1 MGLRSSHPFTEEY
14 AVIKTDMQLKQ
25 DIEEELR
32 WDPKLNAAQ
41 IGVSVD
47 KGTVSLSGAVDTY
60 AAKWAAEDATK
71 RVAGVRTVAQ
81 DLTVKILAEHKRTDP
96 EIAAAAESALKWNV
110 FVPKAV
116 TARVSGGSVTLE
128 GPVTWNF
135 QREAAETAIRHLSGV
150 VTVFNFITIKP
161 EVSAGQVKE
170 KVQAALLRQAT
181 SDASSVHVDTS
192 GGKVTL
198 TGQVASWRTMDDAEK
213 AAWAVPG
220 VNEVVDKLTIS
231 P

>member
-47 KGTVSLSGAVDTY
+47 KGTVTLTGAVDTY

-116 TARVSGGSVTLE
+116 TAKVSGGSVTLE

>member
-1 MGLRSSHPFTEEY
+1 MGLRSSSHINEEY
-14 AVIKTDMQLKQ
+14 AVTKTDMQLKQ

-47 KGTVSLSGAVDTY
+47 QGTVTLTGSVDTY

-96 EIAAAAESALKWNV
+96 EIAAAVESALKWNV

-150 VTVFNFITIKP
+150 VTVVNFITIKP

-198 TGQVASWRTMDDAEK
+198 SGHVASWRSMDDAEN
-213 AAWAVPG
+213 AAWAAPG
-220 VNEVVDKLTIS
+220 VNEVVDKMTIS

>member
-1 MGLRSSHPFTEEY
+1 MGLRSSSHITEEY
-14 AVIKTDMQLKQ
+14 AVTKTDMQLKQ

>member
-1 MGLRSSHPFTEEY
+1 MP
-14 AVIKTDMQLKQ
+14 KTDMQLKQ

-60 AAKWAAEDATK
+60 AAKWAAEDAAK

-96 EIAAAAESALKWNV
+96 EIAAAVESALKWNV

-116 TARVSGGSVTLE
+116 TAKVSGGSVTLE

>member
-47 KGTVSLSGAVDTY
+47 KGAVSLSGAVDTY

-81 DLTVKILAEHKRTDP
+81 DLTVKILAEHKHTDP
-96 EIAAAAESALKWNV
+96 EIAAAVESAFKWNV

-116 TARVSGGSVTLE
+116 TAKVSSGSVTLE
-128 GPVTWNF
+128 GQVTWNY
-135 QREAAETAIRHLSGV
+135 QKDAAENAIRHLSGV

-161 EVSAGQVKE
+161 DVSAGQVKE

-181 SDASSVHVDTS
+181 SDAKSIHVDTS

-198 TGQVASWRTMDDAEK
+198 TGHVASWRSMDDAEN
-213 AAWAVPG
+213 AAWAAPG
-220 VNEVVDKLTIS
+220 VNEVVDKMTIS

>member
-60 AAKWAAEDATK
+60 AAKWAAEAATK

-81 DLTVKILAEHKRTDP
+81 DLTVKILAEHKHTDP
-96 EIAAAAESALKWNV
+96 EIAAAVESAFKWNV

-116 TARVSGGSVTLE
+116 TAKVSGGSVTLE

>member
-1 MGLRSSHPFTEEY
+1 MGLRSSCHFTEEH
-14 AVIKTDMQLKQ
+14 AVTKTDMQLKQ

-47 KGTVSLSGAVDTY
+47 KGTVTLTGAVDTY

>member
-96 EIAAAAESALKWNV
+96 EIAAAVESALKWNV

-116 TARVSGGSVTLE
+116 TAKVSGGSVTLE